1 MLLQEILTRSF
12 FIFGVDL
19 YKQLRNESAPQNIIL
34 SPYSVH
40 TAMTLALMGA
50 HGQTFTEIETALDF
64 DKNLSKHDIA
74 EAYRSVIANFGLEH
88 GLSVANKLY
97 VNPDLRFKSEFRE
110 NVVSYL
116 KSDVETIDFRDA
128 ASAAAEINK
137 WVEEET
143 HGKINDAVDYSS
155 VANVASV
162 LINAIYFNG
171 QWKRQFEDTKP
182 GQFWQAGS
190 DQSKTVPMMM
200 SNFFYNHATLDNM
213 NAQVVELEYK
223 NSSLS
228 MLIFLPDEQNGLSSL
243 EDRLHEVNLTELD
256 SELDLK
262 EIQVTLPKFSIDGSF
277 SLKRQLQ
284 KLGIERAFSSEA
296 DLTDMFE
303 NTGAAISDAFHKS
316 FIRVSETG
324 TEAGAV
330 STDVIDIRC
339 TPVVFFN
346 VDRPFLFMLWK
357 RDSRIPVF
365 IGSVR
370 TLLEDET
377 NF

>member
-19 YKQLRNESAPQNIIL
+19 YKQLRNESVPQNIIL
-34 SPYSVH
+34 SPYSVQ

-50 HGQTFTEIETALDF
+50 HGQTFTEIEAALDY

-74 EAYRSVIANFGLEH
+74 EGYRSVIANFGLER

-97 VNPDLRFKSEFRE
+97 VNPELRFKTEFKE
-110 NVVSYL
+110 NVVAYL
-116 KSDVETIDFRDA
+116 KSDVEAIDFRDA
-128 ASAAAEINK
+128 ASAATEINR

-143 HGKINDAVDYSS
+143 HGKIKDAVDYSS

-171 QWKRQFEDTKP
+171 RWRREFEESKT
-182 GQFWQAGS
+182 GMFWQVGDKEAKS
-190 DQSKTVPMMM
+190 VPMMM
-200 SNFFYNHATLDNM
+200 SNFFYNHATLDNL
-213 NAQVVELEYK
+213 NAQVIELEYK

-228 MLIFLPDEQNGLSSL
+228 MLVFLPEDRNGLSTL
-243 EDRLHEVNLTELD
+243 EERLHELNLGELD
-256 SELDLK
+256 SKLDLK

-284 KLGIERAFSSEA
+284 KLGIERAFGSEA

-339 TPVVFFN
+339 TPVVYFN
-346 VDRPFLFMLWK
+346 VDRPFLFMIWK
-357 RDSRIPVF
+357 RESRIPVF

-370 TLLEDET
+370 TLDDQ
-377 NF
+377 NYI